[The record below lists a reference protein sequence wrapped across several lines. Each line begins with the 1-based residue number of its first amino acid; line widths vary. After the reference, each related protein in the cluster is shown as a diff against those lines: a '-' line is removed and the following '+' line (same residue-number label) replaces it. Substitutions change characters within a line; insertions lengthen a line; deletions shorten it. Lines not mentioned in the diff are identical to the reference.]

1 MCPQANTSEAGDG
14 DDKELGN
21 HFMGK
26 IRNIRGVYSVERR
39 GNTHRAKGQN
49 EVGAQNSIKTV
60 APSCWGPCA
69 PTEKQ
74 VVEKYFVVQVKADM
88 AKSDS
93 TLL

>member
-1 MCPQANTSEAGDG
+1 MRPQANASEAGDG

-39 GNTHRAKGQN
+39 RNTHGAKGRN

-74 VVEKYFVVQVKADM
+74 VVEKYLVVQEKADM

-93 TLL
+93 SLL